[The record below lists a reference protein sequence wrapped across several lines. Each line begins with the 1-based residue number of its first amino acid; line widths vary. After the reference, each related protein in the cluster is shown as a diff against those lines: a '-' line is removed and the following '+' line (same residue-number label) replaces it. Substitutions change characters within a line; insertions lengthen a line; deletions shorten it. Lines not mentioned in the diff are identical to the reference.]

1 MHLSPAVHLQK
12 NPLLVT
18 TASPLLSSPPRVS
31 PTPGSRTTR
40 GLTWQVRRT
49 ALGIEPPDRA
59 GKAGSYKSEVEV
71 RVPAKGRNFHRLGL
85 RVGILLRPLV
95 HEVLHVH

>member
-18 TASPLLSSPPRVS
+18 TASPLLSSPLRVS

-71 RVPAKGRNFHRLGL
+71 RVPVTERAGELRKLG
-85 RVGILLRPLV
+85 VLLRFVICKIIQML
-95 HEVLHVH
+95 